1 MVLCSLSILVFLLF
15 LNTHFSKFLFGIVF
29 VLFLRENSFSYA
41 LGELGKS
48 EREKKRSVDCREL
61 LKNSSG
67 TLIFAL
73 FYSYTQ
79 NEMFLKNE

>member
-1 MVLCSLSILVFLLF
+1 MYIFVKYGVVVLCSLSILVFLLF

-48 EREKKRSVDCREL
+48 ERERIIEVSTIE
-61 LKNSSG
+61 N
-67 TLIFAL
+67 
-73 FYSYTQ
+73 
-79 NEMFLKNE
+79 FLKTPVEP

>member
-48 EREKKRSVDCREL
+48 ERERIKEVSTVE
-61 LKNSSG
+61 N
-67 TLIFAL
+67 F
-73 FYSYTQ
+73 
-79 NEMFLKNE
+79 